1 MREVCSAMKFNFKE
15 LIMKSWTSGYKD
27 CEHKERQFSLDLA
40 LWSVQ
45 ACQGFGG
52 TLTVALNLEKVQMYF
67 WSAFHLCLYILSSL
81 VQNIQKINSHA
92 QVPTHMMENTCRY
105 IMREHIEV
113 DI

>member
-1 MREVCSAMKFNFKE
+1 MREVCSARKFNFKE

-27 CEHKERQFSLDLA
+27 REHKEGQFSLDLA

-45 ACQGFGG
+45 ACQGFGS

-81 VQNIQKINSHA
+81 VQNIQKK
-92 QVPTHMMENTCRY
+92 
-105 IMREHIEV
+105 
-113 DI
+113 